1 MKIEQSRWTS
11 SGGWAPG
18 LRSRELSDARLV
30 LAFGAG
36 DLLRARYAELR
47 EAYPVARLLGCST
60 AGEILGASVE
70 DETVVATAVDFKST
84 TIRGVMSRVD
94 DLEHSRAAG
103 GMLAREL
110 VGEGLVHVFVVSDG
124 LSVNGSELVKG
135 IVEGLPSGIGVT
147 GGLAG
152 DGPRFKRTLSFLD
165 SPPDTGMVA
174 AIGFYG
180 TRLKV
185 GYGSFGGWDPFG
197 VEWEITRSRGSVLY
211 ELDGQSALELYR
223 TFLGDHAAGLPAT
236 GLLFPLSLR
245 IPDARGPIVR
255 TLLAV
260 DEKEGSL
267 TFAGDVPRGSYAR
280 FMKAN
285 FNRLVEGAA
294 RAAQD
299 SLVGFGGAPNLAILI
314 SCVGRKLVLKQ
325 RIEEE
330 IDAVRDVLGD
340 RTAVAGFYSYG
351 ELAPFAP
358 LGPCEL
364 HNQTMT
370 ITTFAE
376 E

>member
-330 IDAVRDVLGD
+330 IDAVRNVLGD

>member
-11 SGGWAPG
+11 SEGWAPG

-60 AGEILGASVE
+60 AGEILGASVG

-84 TIRGVMSRVD
+84 TIRGVMSRVE

-110 VGEGLVHVFVVSDG
+110 VGDGLVHVFVVSDG

-260 DEKEGSL
+260 DEEEGSL

-280 FMKAN
+280 FMKTN

-299 SLVGFGGAPNLAILI
+299 SLVGFGGTPNLAILI

-330 IDAVRDVLGD
+330 IDAVRNVLGD

>member
-11 SGGWAPG
+11 SEGWAPG

-299 SLVGFGGAPNLAILI
+299 SLVGFGGTPNLAILI

-330 IDAVRDVLGD
+330 IDAVRNVLGD

>member
-11 SGGWAPG
+11 PEGWAPA
-18 LRSRELSDARLV
+18 LQSRRLGDARLV

-60 AGEILGASVE
+60 AGEILGASVG

-84 TIRGVMSRVD
+84 TIRGVMTRVENLERSRT
-94 DLEHSRAAG
+94 AG

-110 VGEGLVHVFVVSDG
+110 VGKGLVHVFVVSDG

-165 SPPDTGMVA
+165 SPLDTGIVA

-180 TRLKV
+180 TKLKV

-211 ELDGQSALELYR
+211 ELDGQSALELY
-223 TFLGDHAAGLPAT
+223 PEIPY
-236 GLLFPLSLR
+236 LL
-245 IPDARGPIVR
+245 
-255 TLLAV
+255 
-260 DEKEGSL
+260 
-267 TFAGDVPRGSYAR
+267 
-280 FMKAN
+280 
-285 FNRLVEGAA
+285 
-294 RAAQD
+294 
-299 SLVGFGGAPNLAILI
+299 
-314 SCVGRKLVLKQ
+314 
-325 RIEEE
+325 
-330 IDAVRDVLGD
+330 
-340 RTAVAGFYSYG
+340 
-351 ELAPFAP
+351 
-358 LGPCEL
+358 
-364 HNQTMT
+364 
-370 ITTFAE
+370 
-376 E
+376 

>member
-1 MKIEQSRWTS
+1 MKIEQSRWIS
-11 SGGWAPG
+11 PEGWAPA
-18 LRSRELSDARLV
+18 LQSRRLGDARLV

-60 AGEILGASVE
+60 AGEILGASVG

-84 TIRGVMSRVD
+84 TIRGVMTRVENLERSRT
-94 DLEHSRAAG
+94 AG

-110 VGEGLVHVFVVSDG
+110 VGKGLVHVFVVSDG

-135 IVEGLPSGIGVT
+135 IVEGLPPGIGVT

-165 SPPDTGMVA
+165 SPPDTGIVA

-180 TRLKV
+180 TKLKV

-223 TFLGDHAAGLPAT
+223 TFLGDQAAGLPAT
-236 GLLFPLSLR
+236 GLFFPLSLR

-260 DEKEGSL
+260 DEAEGSL
-267 TFAGDVPRGSYAR
+267 TFAGDIPRGSYAR

-299 SLVGFGGAPNLAILI
+299 SVVGFGGDPNLAILI